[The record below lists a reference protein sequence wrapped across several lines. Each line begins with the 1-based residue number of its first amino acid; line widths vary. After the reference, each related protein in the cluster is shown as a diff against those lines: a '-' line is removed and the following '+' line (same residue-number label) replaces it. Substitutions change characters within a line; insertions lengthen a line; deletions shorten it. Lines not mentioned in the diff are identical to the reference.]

1 MASRPSIE
9 VSATGRLAGGG
20 EPSGPAHVAIIMDG
34 NRRWARARGMPP
46 VFGHQR
52 GAEAVR
58 RTVEGCRDWQIRYLT
73 LFAFSSENWRRPA
86 SEINELMNLLRF
98 YLRREIGELAKNGVR
113 VCFLGE
119 RELMAPDI
127 ADMMEEAESRTRGNA
142 ALTLTIALNYG
153 SRREIARAARRL
165 AAQVAADEIDVAEID
180 EDLFDRTVNPL
191 GLPDP
196 DLLIRTSGEQ
206 RLSNF
211 MLWQLAYTELVFMPV
226 NWPDFDQQ
234 CLGEAIS
241 EFRRRERRYGA
252 SGG

>member
-9 VSATGRLAGGG
+9 IATNGRLAGGG
-20 EPSGPAHVAIIMDG
+20 APSGPAHVAIIMDG

-86 SEINELMNLLRF
+86 SEISELMNLLRF

-113 VCFLGE
+113 LCFLGE
-119 RELMAPDI
+119 PELMAPDI
-127 ADMMEEAESRTRGNA
+127 AEMLAEAESRTRANS

-165 AAQVAADEIDVAEID
+165 AAQVAAGEIEGADID

-234 CLGEAIS
+234 CLGEAIH